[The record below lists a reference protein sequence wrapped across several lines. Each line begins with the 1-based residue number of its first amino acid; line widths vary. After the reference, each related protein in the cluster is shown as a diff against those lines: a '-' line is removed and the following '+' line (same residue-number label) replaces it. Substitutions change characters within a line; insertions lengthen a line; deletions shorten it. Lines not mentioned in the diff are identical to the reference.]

1 MPQRGTACGR
11 AGGFPVTVHGMP
23 TPRAGQR
30 ARSRSA
36 AGLPAVTAKKVI
48 DAAVKLTVERGL
60 ESWTLRQLAAAIGA
74 YPAVVYHHVGDRD
87 AVVCAVL
94 DRVVGQLRLPDDGLE
109 WQEWFVELLTG
120 LRELLRKHPGTA
132 RRMASFG
139 PSVAAATPTVDR
151 GVQILLGAGFGEE
164 SALAYTVLTTTAC
177 QYVALEDER
186 DCSLALR
193 LDNTEEY
200 ASYLGREDLPGMAAF
215 GRSMQELLADPE
227 AAAGYHPRLFDF
239 AIRRCLDGLTCRL
252 AQLRD

>member
-1 MPQRGTACGR
+1 
-11 AGGFPVTVHGMP
+11 MP

-36 AGLPAVTAKKVI
+36 SGLPAVTAKKVI

-60 ESWTLRQLAAAIGA
+60 ENWTLRQLAAAIGA

-94 DRVVGQLRLPDDGLE
+94 DRVVGQLRLPDDGLD
-109 WQEWFVELLTG
+109 WQDWFVELLTG

-151 GVQILLGAGFGEE
+151 GVRILLEAGFGDE
-164 SALAYTVLTTTAC
+164 SPLAYAMLTTTAC
-177 QYVALEDER
+177 QYVALEDDR

-200 ASYLGREDLPGMAAF
+200 ASYRDREDLPGMAAN
-215 GRSMQELLADPE
+215 GRAMQQLLSDPE
-227 AAAGYHPRLFDF
+227 AASGYHPQLFEF
-239 AIRRCLDGLTCRL
+239 AIRTCLDGLACRL
-252 AQLRD
+252 ARTRG